1 MTNRGPWSLRC
12 INRKQSSTVIW
23 NEFVAVR
30 RIRIHNNCFKP
41 EVQHVER
48 QLSGS
53 PPSRYLSI
61 CSIHER
67 LLSQYWEFLQ
77 TNQSKSFTHR
87 SFKNLLTHCGINPM
101 KWTGYIGILHILVSQ
116 VSSLFKSSFSFELCK
131 WTTLSSTA
139 ELRNIIHWDCDH
151 EISAARLCV
160 SAASANTRAAAAQQ
174 VRDLGRERIYLL

>member
-1 MTNRGPWSLRC
+1 M
-12 INRKQSSTVIW
+12 IW
-23 NEFVAVR
+23 NEFVVR
-30 RIRIHNNCFKP
+30 RILIHNNCFKP

-77 TNQSKSFTHR
+77 PNQSKSFTHR
-87 SFKNLLTHCGINPM
+87 SFKNRDFNSLTHCGINHM

-116 VSSLFKSSFSFELCK
+116 VSSLFKSSFSLELCK

-139 ELRNIIHWDCDH
+139 
-151 EISAARLCV
+151 ARLYLSWGTLFTGTAIMRSLLLVCV
-160 SAASANTRAAAAQQ
+160 FLLASANTRAAAAQQ
-174 VRDLGRERIYLL
+174 VRDLGRDRIYLL